1 MSTTTVTELTQAIPT
16 LTLRSDSSVAKDQ
29 TKEDQRSVEP
39 ASQEPYRYA
48 HLLPH
53 FSQEHYPPLTPFDHI
68 DPGARALSHPNPR
81 AFLDNATSV
90 VELTPSLGTEVQ
102 GISLADLDS
111 NGRDELA
118 LEVCRVSW
126 KAIILS
132 YCVHIVT
139 FRSQDEDWWY
149 SGTNKTL
156 LTEDLSSIVN
166 GESILAGK
174 KHHCLF
180 VLPNLN
186 SHRLHIH
193 PTSGH
198 PLGYPEFHLVY
209 RFVSMCRVSLLYLH

>member
-1 MSTTTVTELTQAIPT
+1 MSTITVTELTQAIPT
-16 LTLRSDSSVAKDQ
+16 LTLRSDSNVAKDQ

-102 GISLADLDS
+102 GVSLTDLDS

-118 LEVCRVSW
+118 LEVCRVPYYL
-126 KAIILS
+126 ILL
-132 YCVHIVT
+132 CT
-139 FRSQDEDWWY
+139 
-149 SGTNKTL
+149 
-156 LTEDLSSIVN
+156 
-166 GESILAGK
+166 
-174 KHHCLF
+174 
-180 VLPNLN
+180 
-186 SHRLHIH
+186 
-193 PTSGH
+193 
-198 PLGYPEFHLVY
+198 Y
-209 RFVSMCRVSLLYLH
+209 RHF